1 MPLTPLAPVSALEE
15 RLGVPV
21 GSLVDEDLTRAT
33 RALEDASH
41 LVRVESGVLWVDSL
55 GTPIAPEAVVVVVL
69 QIAKRTY
76 INPDGL
82 SSESVEGY
90 SWQTDQQTMGIY
102 LSEDELRTVRA
113 ATAAWRSTQDGPARW
128 GGTGSLTIRPAY
140 VPGSG
145 GLGRFMPP
153 GWRAL

>member
-21 GSLVDEDLTRAT
+21 GSLVDEDLVRAT

-41 LVRVESGVLWVDSL
+41 LVRVESGILWVDAT
-55 GTPIAPEAVVVVVL
+55 GDPIAPEAIVVVVL

-102 LSEDELRTVRA
+102 LSDDELRTVQA
-113 ATAAWRSTQDGPARW
+113 ATRAWRSTQDPARW
-128 GGTGSLTIRPAY
+128 SGTGSITIRPAY
-140 VPGSG
+140 TPGDR
-145 GLGRFMPP
+145 LGRYIPP